1 MGELRGS
8 ISVFGN
14 ALEGTEPTD
23 RFSSDDQRN
32 ACAILTVTPGAEGPT
47 RITPT
52 CTYYQLGCVSYELR
66 RERRIS

>member
-23 RFSSDDQRN
+23 RFNSDHQRN
-32 ACAILTVTPGAEGPT
+32 ACAILAVTEGAEGPT
-47 RITPT
+47 HITPT
-52 CTYYQLGCVSYELR
+52 CKYYQLGCVSYELR
-66 RERRIS
+66 RERRIR